1 MSYKSD
7 DFVNQVVA
15 TAESIKPLL
24 AGKPPPVQG
33 AVLAELT
40 ALWITHHFVQGDED
54 EQRELWEVLFQMHM
68 AKVRELMEVQKQT
81 ATQ

>member
-1 MSYKSD
+1 MTHKND
-7 DFVNQVVA
+7 DFVREVVV

-54 EQRELWEVLFQMHM
+54 EQRELWEYLFQMHM
-68 AKVRELMEVQKQT
+68 NKVRELMEVQRQS
-81 ATQ
+81 A